1 MFVYVGGV
9 PYLCIVDLVERLSKG
24 ATREWVGESGLQPA
38 LYFFYKGPLNN
49 PRPFGGV
56 RYNDYLC
63 GLNNVDMKNFL
74 TALFVGYV
82 VVGVY
87 KAVTKKG

>member
-1 MFVYVGGV
+1 VYVRGV
-9 PYLCIVDLVERLSKG
+9 PYLCTVDLVERLSKG

-38 LYFFYKGPLNN
+38 LYFFYKGPLNI
-49 PRPFGGV
+49 PAYLVVSDIVRTFGV
-56 RYNDYLC
+56 KLYNT
-63 GLNNVDMKNFL
+63 MKNFL

-87 KAVTKKG
+87 KSVTKKSS